1 MGSQD
6 SFKYQL
12 TFQEQERT
20 FNMDNK
26 QMQIRKAIL
35 DKSWIICVVAVIGAL
50 ISAILMPDKGPIPAF
65 VIMFFFAIVHGNARY
80 GWKNMLIFFA
90 IYFVLSMCLETCS
103 TITGFPFG
111 AYSYTAVENS
121 GNVSFGVGIF
131 YFDLGYLSWTIAS
144 ILLDGADWRLD
155 KKINLFAM
163 PIVASTVMTVVDLAT
178 DFTSSTVQHI
188 WNWGEGGGFY
198 GVPYTNFL
206 GWSFVT
212 WLCAQVFAF
221 VLRRQQENILPT
233 HNKRNFLW
241 PVLAYGSMGLNLII
255 VYFVPG
261 ETGTVMDERGVA
273 WQISDMREA
282 ALLIAFYTV
291 VFIAVLALFK
301 MGRGDLKEKPDQE
314 IANQ

>member
-1 MGSQD
+1 M
-6 SFKYQL
+6 
-12 TFQEQERT
+12 E
-20 FNMDNK
+20 NK
-26 QMQIRKAIL
+26 HMKIRRAML
-35 DKSWIICVVAVIGAL
+35 DKAWIICVIAVIGSLLA
-50 ISAILMPDKGPIPAF
+50 AFLMPEKGPIPAF
-65 VIMFFFAIVHGNARY
+65 IILFLFAVIHGNARY
-80 GWKNMLIFFA
+80 GWKNTLIFFV
-90 IYFVLSMCLETCS
+90 IYFVISMCLETCS

-121 GNVSFGVGIF
+121 GNVSFGVGLF

-212 WLCAQVFAF
+212 WLCAQIFAF
-221 VLRRQQENILPT
+221 VLRGQQETILPT
-233 HNKRNFLW
+233 HNKKNFLW

-255 VYFVPG
+255 GYFVSDK
-261 ETGTVMDERGVA
+261 TGVVADERGVT
-273 WQISDMREA
+273 WQIADMREA
-282 ALLIAFYTV
+282 ALLVAFYTV
-291 VFIAVLALFK
+291 LFFSVLALFK
-301 MGRGDLKEKPDQE
+301 MGRGDLQEKSEQE
-314 IANQ
+314 MGTEKN